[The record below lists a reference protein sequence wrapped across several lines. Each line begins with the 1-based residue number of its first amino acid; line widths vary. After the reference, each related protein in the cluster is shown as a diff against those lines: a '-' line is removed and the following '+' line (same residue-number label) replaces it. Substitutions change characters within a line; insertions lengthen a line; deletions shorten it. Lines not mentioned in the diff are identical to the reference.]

1 MVSLMVT
8 CCGCKISTF
17 HSIFEM
23 GEEDRKLHIRRVVP
37 IYQGQEGIP
46 EEIIILFRQSDFY

>member
-1 MVSLMVT
+1 MVT

-46 EEIIILFRQSDFY
+46 EEIILLFRQSDFY